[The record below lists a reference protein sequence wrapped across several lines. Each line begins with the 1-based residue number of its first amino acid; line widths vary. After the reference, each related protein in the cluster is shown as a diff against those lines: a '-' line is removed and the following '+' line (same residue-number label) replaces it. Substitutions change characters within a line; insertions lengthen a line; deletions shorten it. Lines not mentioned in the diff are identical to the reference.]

1 MEDET
6 YEYIVHLVIVVG
18 ILVIVY
24 LYGWRKINLN
34 DILQNHYYINL
45 DHRTDRNEST
55 IKELRKLGI
64 HNPHRF
70 SAIKKDNG
78 AIGCYMS
85 HLEVLKSARARGLPY
100 VTIFEDDIL
109 CNRGLGS
116 LSVNYKTFLDTNDYA
131 DNIFQKHNMKRYI
144 NALNK
149 YWK

>member
-1 MEDET
+1 MDDET
-6 YEYIVHLVIVVG
+6 YEYLIPLGVIIV
-18 ILVIVY
+18 ILMIVY
-24 LYGWRKINLN
+24 LYSLRKINLN

-85 HLEVLKSARARGLPY
+85 HLEVLKLARDRMLPY
-100 VTIFEDDIL
+100 VTIDL
-109 CNRGLGS
+109 
-116 LSVNYKTFLDTNDYA
+116 VNT
-131 DNIFQKHNMKRYI
+131 R
-144 NALNK
+144 
-149 YWK
+149 